1 MDVDAYDFR
10 NQERLAKIEANATP
24 AAIAR
29 IRARLQAGATH
40 GTGGSATARLGA
52 AAERHPVEPEKG
64 SAEQALEDLIVQA
77 EIFVQY
83 SLRPKAVERL
93 EKIFA
98 LYPHEIE
105 RNERL
110 RNLCQLAQWRPEGA
124 GAEEAA
130 PPSVAAEAVTA
141 PSGDTMRDLTRIS
154 EIAQKLFRQSGARAI
169 LNSVVN
175 EVGGYLHA
183 ARCIA
188 VVGTPGQTP
197 EMAAE
202 FCGPGVEP
210 ASGNQVVNLIAE
222 VERASPDPMGGL
234 PLAGAVT
241 PLLGE
246 LGLAAVLGVVLSD
259 KETQATAGMLL
270 AGFAGPHIW
279 RPHETYFLQSVG
291 DQMLLGVKHTR
302 LRSLMRN
309 LAVADEKTGL
319 LRRSSYQDCLMRE
332 IQRARSQ
339 ATPLAVALVQLDR
352 GHELLLQHGEAQL
365 EQHLEQIARA
375 FQADVRQNDL
385 AVKYTAWALAFIL
398 PETPAAG
405 AHTLAEKLRRTAAAL
420 RPPWDGARLG
430 VSAAVAEAAIRP
442 EYDGEDIVTE
452 LINRAEIGLE
462 RTRSEGGD
470 ITLTLA
476 VGEF

>member
-1 MDVDAYDFR
+1 
-10 NQERLAKIEANATP
+10 
-24 AAIAR
+24 
-29 IRARLQAGATH
+29 
-40 GTGGSATARLGA
+40 
-52 AAERHPVEPEKG
+52 
-64 SAEQALEDLIVQA
+64 
-77 EIFVQY
+77 
-83 SLRPKAVERL
+83 
-93 EKIFA
+93 
-98 LYPHEIE
+98 
-105 RNERL
+105 
-110 RNLCQLAQWRPEGA
+110 
-124 GAEEAA
+124 
-130 PPSVAAEAVTA
+130 
-141 PSGDTMRDLTRIS
+141 
-154 EIAQKLFRQSGARAI
+154 
-169 LNSVVN
+169 
-175 EVGGYLHA
+175 
-183 ARCIA
+183 
-188 VVGTPGQTP
+188 
-197 EMAAE
+197 
-202 FCGPGVEP
+202 
-210 ASGNQVVNLIAE
+210 
-222 VERASPDPMGGL
+222 MGGL